1 MPKSWMFVAGFI
13 VLAVAFGALGVYYWT
28 SDTDL
33 FASAM
38 GRHHKH
44 AAICFGLAVLLLVG
58 ASFSRPRASI
68 A

>member
-1 MPKSWMFVAGFI
+1 MQKSWLLVGIFI
-13 VLAVAFGALGVYYWT
+13 VLAIAFGALGVFYWT

-44 AAICFGLAVLLLVG
+44 AAACFGLAVLLLVG
-58 ASFSRPRASI
+58 ASFSRPRASV